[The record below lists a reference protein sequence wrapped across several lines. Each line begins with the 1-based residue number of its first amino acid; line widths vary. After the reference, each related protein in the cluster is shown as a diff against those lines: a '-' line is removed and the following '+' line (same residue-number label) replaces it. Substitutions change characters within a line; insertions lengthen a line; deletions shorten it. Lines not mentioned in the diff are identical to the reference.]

1 MIMNDST
8 NELAQWL
15 LDFADANNG
24 YFDSDQIEKLIEA
37 AEAIK
42 ILDEAVNILIVERD
56 DSMKV
61 IDSLLID
68 CAGNTKVDN
77 GKNE

>member
-1 MIMNDST
+1 MNDST